1 MRVIDEGAIV
11 DDETGSK
18 MPGPGSG
25 TPAEVDA
32 PVPATPTFLSEA
44 RSVIRVLAYLALM
57 LVLAVVVSR
66 AMQFV
71 MGLLGFTGG

>member
-1 MRVIDEGAIV
+1 MRAIDEGAIV
-11 DDETGSK
+11 DDETASK
-18 MPGPGSG
+18 MPGPGSE

-32 PVPATPTFLSEA
+32 PVQATSFLSEA

-66 AMQFV
+66 ALQFV